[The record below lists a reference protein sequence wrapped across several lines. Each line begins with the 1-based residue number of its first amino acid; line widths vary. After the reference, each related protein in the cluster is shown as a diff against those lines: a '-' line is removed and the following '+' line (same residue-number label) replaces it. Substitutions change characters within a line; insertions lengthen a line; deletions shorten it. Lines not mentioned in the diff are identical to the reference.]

1 MPSSTVLIEVRRFFS
16 NAKDMRTLV
25 LLIVWA
31 ISLGY
36 MATHLKRGWVPH
48 DEGTLGQAAERVL
61 HGEIPHR
68 DFDDYTGGL
77 TFVHAL
83 AFRMLDI
90 SSASMRMVLFVFF
103 AAWVPAVFYIA
114 SRFGSAVSAG
124 AVTLLAVAWSVPN
137 YPGPM
142 PSWYNLFFATAGA
155 AALLRFIEVGS
166 RRWLFLAGL
175 CGSFSFLAK
184 IVAAY
189 FIGGVL
195 LFFVFREQSIALENQ
210 QTPRGWRFYRV
221 TVVLALTIFLSLL
234 FNMTHKIPGIGGL
247 IFFFL
252 PTCGLVVFLLARE
265 FAGTGGS
272 DRERFTTLMG
282 MCLPFAA
289 GIVIPLSAFIIP
301 YLLAGAFADLA
312 RGLVAAPVRAIQSV
326 MFDADHPPALLTI
339 IPFILPVVLA
349 YECRALGRAIL
360 GSVLA
365 VFASLT
371 LVLSDRSSV
380 LYHFGWLSMRTAT
393 PALVLAGIA
402 ILWTTRSRQELSL
415 LRQQQIM
422 LLMSVA
428 ALCSLVQFPFAAPVY
443 FFYAAPLV
451 ILLGMALFTSTPRP
465 PQLALG
471 TLTGFYLLFA
481 VLRITP
487 GFIYNVGGSY
497 APDAQIEQL
506 TLPRAGGLRVEAR
519 EARMYEALIP
529 LVREHAGGEFIYAPD
544 TPQVYF
550 LSGLRNP
557 SRHYFGLTEDSLE
570 YSWSPS
576 TGRGQNVLQMLDRFN
591 VNLVAIY
598 RGPRFSG
605 QMLPELQEALEKR
618 YPHSAEVD
626 WFTVRWKE

>member
-1 MPSSTVLIEVRRFFS
+1 MASSTVLIAVRKFFS
-16 NAKDMRTLV
+16 NPRGMRALA

-48 DEGTLGQAAERVL
+48 DEGTLGLAAERVL

-83 AFRMLDI
+83 AFRVLDI

-175 CGSFSFLAK
+175 CGGCSFLAK

-189 FIGGVL
+189 FIGGAV

-210 QTPRGWRFYRV
+210 QIPRGWRFYRV
-221 TVVLALTIFLSLL
+221 TVVLALTIFLGLL
-234 FNMTHKIPGIGGL
+234 FNLIHRIPGIGGL
-247 IFFFL
+247 VFFFL
-252 PTCGLVVFLLARE
+252 PNCGLVVFLLARE
-265 FAGTGGS
+265 FAGTAGS

-301 YLLAGAFADLA
+301 YFVAGAVADLT

-326 MFDADHPPALLTI
+326 IFNADNPTALLAI
-339 IPFILPVVLA
+339 IPFILPVLLA

-365 VFASLT
+365 VFASLI
-371 LVLSDRSSV
+371 LVLSGRSS
-380 LYHFGWLSMRTAT
+380 LWYHFGWLSMRTAT

-402 ILWTTRSRQELSL
+402 ILWAARSRRKLSV

-422 LLMSVA
+422 LLMTVA
-428 ALCSLVQFPFAAPVY
+428 ALCSLVRFPFDAPVY
-443 FFYAAPLV
+443 FFYAAPLA
-451 ILLGMALFTSTPRP
+451 ILLGMALFASTSRP

-471 TLTGFYLLFA
+471 SLTGFYLLFA

-487 GFIYNVGGSY
+487 GFIYNVGSY

-506 TLPRAGGLRVEAR
+506 TLPRAGGLRVEPR
-519 EARMYEALIP
+519 EARMYEELIP

-544 TPQVYF
+544 SPQVYF

-557 SRHYFGLTEDSLE
+557 SRHFFGLKEDSLE
-570 YSWSPS
+570 YSWSPFA
-576 TGRGQNVLQMLDRFN
+576 GRSQNVLQMLDRFN
-591 VNLVAIY
+591 VNLVAIN
-598 RGPRFSG
+598 RGPRVSE
-605 QMLPELQEALEKR
+605 QMSPELEEALEQR
-618 YPHSAEVD
+618 YPHSTEVD